1 VKLNLKAVL
10 LGLTGTAIVLV
21 MLGSLALSLDEQLR
35 SAHERMDARTQRL
48 ASAGVP
54 LLLNSLV
61 VGDLASAEQT
71 LDNLNVDRAWRD
83 VRLYESDGRTL
94 IFDASPHH
102 QSVSSVP
109 AWVRRLMPLKVR
121 ETRIP
126 VTANPVVY
134 AVLAVT
140 PSSAPIEAE
149 LWTEIRSA
157 VAMTVL
163 LLITLLGTTY
173 VILNRG
179 LQPVRALAESAARF
193 GRGDFS
199 VRLPPTKFVEIAPTV
214 DAFNRMATDLE
225 RVLHQLR
232 DREAEL
238 ADRSAV
244 LRATLENIDQG
255 LLAVDG
261 DLRLLAW
268 NQSFIDLLELPKDIL
283 QLGATYTDL
292 ARYNVARGLYG
303 PGDVEELVK
312 DRIATALQP
321 LAHRFERLRSDG
333 AVLEVRRNPTPGGGF
348 VTTFTDITDRKRA
361 EEDAGRAREAA
372 EAASR
377 AKSEFLA
384 NMSHEIRTPMN
395 AIIGLSELALGTEL
409 DAEQRE
415 YLSLVKSSAGAL
427 LELINDLLDF
437 SKIEARRLVLEQIEF
452 ALRPGLGDALKSL
465 GLRAHEKGLEI
476 TSSVD
481 PEVPDGLVGDPG
493 RLRQVLI
500 NLVGNAIKFTAEGEV
515 RVEVRV
521 AQHTETGVILHAQVS
536 DSGIGIAADKQASIF
551 EPFTQADSST
561 TRRHGGTGLGLAI
574 TRQLVELM
582 GGRIWV
588 ESAPG
593 KGSTFHFTASFAL
606 HKTTPAPEPLV
617 DLRLL
622 RGLRILVAD
631 DSETSRRILD
641 GMLARTGA
649 ERVLAR
655 DGLAAWSELEEA
667 HAANRPFQL
676 VLTDHL
682 MPGLDGPGLA
692 DRIARDARFAAL
704 PVVMLSSSGRAG
716 DAPARSETLAGYLI
730 KPVPEAQLLHA
741 LLTALARHP
750 AAPVPD
756 RTAAPAPGRAL
767 RVLVAEDFAI
777 NQKVVMRMLDRLGH
791 HARVVSDGRAALAAL
806 DAGAF
811 DVVLMDV
818 QMPEMDGLEAARS
831 IRARESAIGKGTE
844 PAPAGSAYAD
854 PARARGRIPIVAL
867 TAHAMKSDEER
878 CLAAGMDG
886 YVSKPVTVETLA
898 RALERFALAP
908 GTPAA
913 GPPVDLPLALRGID
927 GDVELLGELCA
938 LFVEEWPARQQ
949 ELRSALHALDAARLE
964 RAAHGLKGVL
974 GALGGRGAGAVAGAL
989 ETLARDGHLDGAPE
1003 ELVKLEGAVAEVI
1016 AFLPL
1021 PAGAR

>member
-1 VKLNLKAVL
+1 MKLHLKAVL

-21 MLGSLALSLDEQLR
+21 MLGSLALSLDERLR
-35 SAHERMDARTQRL
+35 SAHQRMDVRTQRL
-48 ASAGVP
+48 TSAGVP

-71 LDNLNVDRAWRD
+71 LDNLNVDRSWRD

-94 IFDASPHH
+94 ILDASPRH
-102 QSVSSVP
+102 QSASSVP
-109 AWVRRLMPLKVR
+109 AWVRPFMPVKVK

-126 VTANPVVY
+126 IAAHPVVY

-140 PSSAPIEAE
+140 PSSASIETE

-157 VAMTVL
+157 VTMTAL

-225 RVLHQLR
+225 GVLHQLR

-255 LLAVDG
+255 LLAVDSN
-261 DLRLLAW
+261 LRMLAW
-268 NQSFIDLLELPKDIL
+268 NQNLVDLLELPEGIV
-283 QLGATYTDL
+283 QRGTTYADL
-292 ARYNVARGLYG
+292 VRYNAERGEYG
-303 PGDVEELVK
+303 PGDLEEQVK
-312 DRIATALQP
+312 ERVATARQT
-321 LAHRFERLRSDG
+321 LAHRFERRRPDG
-333 AVLEVRRNPTPGGGF
+333 TVLEIRRNPTPGGGF
-348 VTTFTDITDRKRA
+348 VTTYTDVTDRRRA
-361 EEDAGRAREAA
+361 EEDARRAREAA
-372 EAASR
+372 EAANR

-395 AIIGLSELALGTEL
+395 AIIGLSELALGTGL

-465 GLRAHEKGLEI
+465 GPRAHEKGLEI

-481 PEVPDGLVGDPG
+481 PDVPDGLVGDPG

-521 AQHTETGVILHAQVS
+521 AQHTEAGVILHAQVS
-536 DSGIGIAADKQASIF
+536 DSGIGIAGDKQASIF
-551 EPFTQADSST
+551 EPFIQADSST

-582 GGRIWV
+582 GGRMWV

-593 KGSTFHFTASFAL
+593 KGSTFHFTAGFGVHTSTL
-606 HKTTPAPEPLV
+606 APEPHV
-617 DLRLL
+617 DLSLL
-622 RGLRILVAD
+622 RGLRVLVAD
-631 DSETSRRILD
+631 DDETSRCILD

-649 ERVLAR
+649 EPVLVR
-655 DGLAAWSELEEA
+655 DGLAAWGELEEA
-667 HAANRPFQL
+667 HAANRPFHL
-676 VLTDHL
+676 VLTDHQ
-682 MPGLDGPGLA
+682 MPELDGPGLA
-692 DRIARDARFAAL
+692 DRIASDARFAAL
-704 PVVMLSSSGRAG
+704 PVVMLSSSGLAG
-716 DAPARSETLAGYLI
+716 NAPAATLARNLI
-730 KPVPEAQLLHA
+730 KPVTEPELLQA

-750 AAPVPD
+750 AAAPVPD
-756 RTAAPAPGRAL
+756 RATAPARGGTL
-767 RVLVAEDFAI
+767 RVLVAEDFPI
-777 NQKVVMRMLDRLGH
+777 NQKVVRRMLERLGH
-791 HARVVSDGRAALAAL
+791 HAHVVSDGRAALAAL
-806 DAGAF
+806 DTGAF
-811 DVVLMDV
+811 DIVLMDV
-818 QMPEMDGLEAARS
+818 QMPEMDGLEATRS
-831 IRARESAIGKGTE
+831 IRARESAIGRGTE
-844 PAPAGSAYAD
+844 PAPAGSTYAD
-854 PARARGRIPIVAL
+854 PARARGRIPVVAL

-886 YVSKPVTVETLA
+886 YLSKPVTAEALA
-898 RALERFALAP
+898 GALAGFALAP
-908 GTPAA
+908 GAPAA
-913 GPPVDLPLALRGID
+913 GPPVDLALALWGID

-938 LFVEEWPARQQ
+938 LFVEDWPARKN
-949 ELRSALHALDAARLE
+949 ELRSALHAPDAGRLE

-974 GALGGRGAGAVAGAL
+974 GALGGRGAAAVAYAL
-989 ETLARDGHLDGAPE
+989 ETLARDGHLDAAPA
-1003 ELVKLEGAVAEVI
+1003 ELARLEGAVAEVI
-1016 AFLPL
+1016 ALLPL
-1021 PAGAR
+1021 PTGAR